1 MKKYLK
7 LITVI
12 ALLSSTMYSCVSPRL
27 LEDEKK
33 KRENCETVRDSLKTQ
48 NKDLIVANTELKSN
62 NEAYKKQISGLVTDT
77 TVIGTS
83 LRKMKLQYDKINKL
97 NDELLRK
104 QKQRNLNNAAET
116 RKLLAEL
123 QAAQEDLQMREDKLK
138 EAELSLNAKKE
149 NIDKLTSELENKNKK
164 LIELQ
169 NILNKKDSA
178 VAALKNKV
186 TDALVG
192 FEGKGLKVHEKN
204 GKIYVSLEEKLLFKS
219 GKWTVD
225 PKGQKAIEELG
236 KVLAKNKDINV
247 MIEGHTD
254 DVPYKGSGQIKDNWD
269 LSVKRSTEIVKILLN
284 NKDIDPSRIIA
295 AGRSS
300 YVPIDPAKT
309 KEARR
314 KNRRTEIILTPKL
327 NELFK
332 MLENN

>member
-1 MKKYLK
+1 MKKYVK
-7 LITVI
+7 LII
-12 ALLSSTMYSCVSPRL
+12 AITLLTSTMYSCVSPRL
-27 LEDEKK
+27 LEDEKNKRK
-33 KRENCETVRDSLKTQ
+33 KCETVRDSLEKQ

-62 NEAYKKQISGLVTDT
+62 NETYKKRISGLITDT

-138 EAELSLNAKKE
+138 EAENKLNEKKKSLDNLK
-149 NIDKLTSELENKNKK
+149 SELDNKNKK

-169 NILNKKDSA
+169 QILSQKDSA
-178 VAALKNKV
+178 VANLKRKV

-219 GKWTVD
+219 GKWDVG

-236 KVLAKNKDINV
+236 KVLAKNKDINI

-269 LSVKRSTEIVKILLN
+269 LSAKRSTQIVKLLLK

-295 AGRSS
+295 AGRGEF
-300 YVPIDPAKT
+300 VPIDPAKT